1 MACDALADANKGTWS
16 QDGVLSPMA
25 DSIVEAVAVQA
36 QRAPERTAIIFDE
49 QIISYGQLY
58 ADVERFARALVVS
71 GLAPGERVGLFLGNS
86 PAFVVAYLGTHLAGG
101 VVTLINTQYRQV
113 ELSHI
118 LTDAAVRFCV
128 TSSSGSAELLRL
140 SLPDLRL
147 RIIIGQAILATV
159 SDGESASSAGNVG
172 YEEFLRCGEGADAAT
187 LSLATPP
194 NDAPATIGYT
204 SGTTGRAKGALLL
217 HRNLIANITAI
228 TTAWRWTPED
238 RLLLTLPLFHS
249 HGLMVGL
256 HGTLFLGASAVL
268 RRKFDAGEAL
278 ALFDADPAISLFF
291 GVPTMYGRLVAEAQQ
306 RAVPRHLPRLF
317 VSGSAPLSAH
327 LFTEFERIFGQ
338 CILERYG
345 MTETG
350 MNLTNPYDGERRA
363 GTVGGPFPGQQA
375 RTVDVSGRDRLPPRE
390 IGEIEVRGPH
400 VFAGY
405 VNRPDATAAAFS
417 PDGWFKTGDLGWVS
431 DDGYFSIT
439 RRAREVIISGGY
451 SLSPREV
458 EDVLVTHPAV
468 AEVAVLGAAD
478 EDMGEQVVAVIVP
491 KSGETP
497 LAEDIIAYCRERLA
511 SYKKPRSV
519 VFVAS
524 LPRNALG
531 KVQKHVLS
539 AQLFP
544 G

>member
-1 MACDALADANKGTWS
+1 
-16 QDGVLSPMA
+16 MA
-25 DSIVEAVAVQA
+25 DSIVEAVALHA
-36 QRAPERTAIIFDE
+36 RREPERTAIIFDRE
-49 QIISYGQLY
+49 AITYGMLY
-58 ADVERFARALVVS
+58 ADVERFARALVAA
-71 GLAPGERVGLFLGNS
+71 GLEPGERVGLFLENS

-118 LTDAAVRFCV
+118 LTDAAVRVCV
-128 TSSSGSAELLRL
+128 TSPSGAAEILRL
-140 SLPDLRL
+140 ALPDLRL
-147 RIIIGQAILATV
+147 RVIVGQAESGAE
-159 SDGESASSAGNVG
+159 SDGASISSVGNVG
-172 YEEFLRCGEGADAAT
+172 YEAFLRRGDGADAAAT
-187 LSLATPP
+187 SLATPTS
-194 NDAPATIGYT
+194 DWPAIIGYT

-228 TTAWRWTPED
+228 TTAWHWTPDD

-256 HGTLFLGASAVL
+256 NGTLFLGASAVL
-268 RRKFDAGEAL
+268 RRRFDAGEAL
-278 ALFDADPAISLFF
+278 ALIEDDPAISLFF
-291 GVPTMYGRLVAEAQQ
+291 GVPTMYGRLVAAAQQ
-306 RAVPRHLPRLF
+306 RAVPHHIPRLF

-327 LFTEFERIFGQ
+327 LFTEFERLFGQ
-338 CILERYG
+338 RILERYG

-363 GTVGGPFPGQQA
+363 GAVGLPFPGQQA
-375 RTVDVSGRDRLPPRE
+375 RTVDMSRRDPLPPGE

-405 VNRPDATAAAFS
+405 VNRPDATAEAFS
-417 PDGWFKTGDLGWVS
+417 QDGWFKTGDLGWVS
-431 DDGYFSIT
+431 DDGYFTIT
-439 RRAREVIISGGY
+439 GRARELIISGGY
-451 SLSPREV
+451 NIYPREI
-458 EDVLVTHPAV
+458 EDVLATHPAV

-478 EDMGEQVVAVIVP
+478 EDMGEHVVAVIVP
-491 KSGETP
+491 KTGETP
-497 LAEDIIAYCRERLA
+497 LAEDIIAYCRARLA
-511 SYKKPRSV
+511 SYKKPRRV
-519 VFVAS
+519 VFVDA

-539 AQLFP
+539 AQLSP